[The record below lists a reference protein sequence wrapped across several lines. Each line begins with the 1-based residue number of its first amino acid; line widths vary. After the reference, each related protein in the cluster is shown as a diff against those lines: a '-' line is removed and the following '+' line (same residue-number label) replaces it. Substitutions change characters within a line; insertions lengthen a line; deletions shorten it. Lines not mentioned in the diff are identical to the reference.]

1 MNVGKALEK
10 VDFFIR
16 EDNLA
21 TLIDIHDLQ
30 KVHSNRPS
38 IETFRE
44 ELHEEFFGKLY
55 YKYCSN
61 YGSKTHFV
69 ETTTKDGYGL
79 YTGESF
85 PPYLGRIVPNT
96 TDYPLGKN
104 VKWEI
109 RAQFILPAIRWVLRG
124 LVHSGHLIEFEPSSL
139 ENSDIDASVMTNHIY
154 FKNKSMEPY
163 EVLDVKEIQRKKR
176 MENNVN
182 EEDKDDV
189 EEVEL
194 SAYEKMRAERVARNK
209 ERLKALGLA

>member
-1 MNVGKALEK
+1 
-10 VDFFIR
+10 
-16 EDNLA
+16 
-21 TLIDIHDLQ
+21 
-30 KVHSNRPS
+30 
-38 IETFRE
+38 
-44 ELHEEFFGKLY
+44 
-55 YKYCSN
+55 
-61 YGSKTHFV
+61 
-69 ETTTKDGYGL
+69 
-79 YTGESF
+79 
-85 PPYLGRIVPNT
+85 
-96 TDYPLGKN
+96 
-104 VKWEI
+104 
-109 RAQFILPAIRWVLRG
+109 LRG